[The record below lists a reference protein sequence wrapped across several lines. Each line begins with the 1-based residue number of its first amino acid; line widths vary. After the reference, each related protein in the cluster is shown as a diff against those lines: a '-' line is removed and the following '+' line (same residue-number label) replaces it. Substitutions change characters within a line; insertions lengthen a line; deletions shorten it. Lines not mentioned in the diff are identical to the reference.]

1 MKNKLNEIMNFH
13 NKQVDSSIINQ
24 DQVKKLVEY
33 LLDVI
38 ENNIDG
44 DVVELGCYVGE
55 SSKYLMKTLVETN
68 SDKKLYVYDSFEGL
82 PDLSKWEIN
91 TGWRPRTLITSEDV
105 LTSNFIENNLPTPII
120 TKGWF
125 KDIPEDRLPEKIS
138 FAFLDGDFY
147 DSIYDSLVKVYD
159 RVVDGGYIFFHDYKR
174 NDLPGVEAAIKDF
187 FELRGIENNVVEVVT
202 QVGGYKKNSKIVK
215 NDVVKVNTTNS
226 NNVTTL
232 VTGLWNLG
240 RDKLTEGWSRS
251 FQHYLDKFQQL
262 LQVDVNMII
271 FGDEELEKF
280 VLENRRSENTQFVRR
295 SLSWFKDNDFYDKI
309 QSIRTNPDWYNQ
321 VGWLTDST
329 QAKLEMYN
337 PLVMSKVYLLHDAKI
352 LDKFDSEY
360 MFWIDAG
367 LTNTI
372 HPGYFT
378 HDKVLDKL
386 PKLVKNFHFV
396 CFPYDANTEI
406 HGFKYQELCDLAGKP
421 VNMVARAG
429 FFGGKKDAISEI
441 NSIYYGLMNDT
452 LSQGLMGTEE
462 SLFTI
467 MTYKYPNL
475 ITYSE
480 IEGNGLM
487 GKFFEDLKDM
497 TVEVKSEV
505 SKDVVVNNLDTSK
518 VGLYVITFNSPKQLE
533 VLIQSMLDYDKD
545 FIDKPRKFLLDNST
559 DLSTTPR
566 YLELCE
572 QYGFEH
578 IKKDNIGIVGGRV
591 FVAEHF
597 DETDLDFYY
606 FFEDD
611 MGFYT
616 KKGEVCRNG
625 FPRFVDNLYQK
636 SLEIIQKENFDF
648 LKLNFS
654 EFFGDHSVQWSWY
667 NTPQDFRQ
675 SHWPNNPKLPVQGL
689 DPNSPKTKF
698 DEIHIHKGLPYITGE
713 SHLSN
718 WPIVLTKEGN
728 YKCYLETKWAHPF
741 EQTLMSYAYQET
753 VKGKINP
760 GLLLLTPTEHDRFEH
775 YEGSLRKES

>member
-1 MKNKLNEIMNFH
+1 MENILNKIMNFH
-13 NKQVDSSIINQ
+13 NKQVDSSIINGEQ
-24 DQVKKLVEY
+24 IKKLVEY
-33 LLDVI
+33 LLDTI
-38 ENNIDG
+38 DNNIDG

-68 SDKKLYVYDSFEGL
+68 SNKKLYVYDSFEGL

-91 TGWRPRTLITSEDV
+91 TGWKPRTLVTSEDI

-125 KDIPEDRLPEKIS
+125 YDIPENKLPEKIS

-215 NDVVKVNTTNS
+215 IESNSSS

-232 VTGLWNLG
+232 VTGLWDIGRGNLQ
-240 RDKLTEGWSRS
+240 EGWSRS
-251 FQHYLDKFQQL
+251 YKHYLDKFQQL

-280 VLENRRSENTQFVRR
+280 VSDNRRSENTQFVRR
-295 SLSWFKDNDFYDKI
+295 DLSWFKNNNFYDKI
-309 QSIRTNPDWYNQ
+309 QKIRTNPDWYNQ
-321 VGWLTDST
+321 VGWLTEST

-337 PLVMSKVYLLHDAKI
+337 PLVMSKIYLLHDAKI

-406 HGFKYQELCDLAGKP
+406 HGFKYQELCDLAGKS
-421 VNMVARAG
+421 VNKVARAG
-429 FFGGKKDAISEI
+429 FFGGKKDVIGEI
-441 NSIYYGLMNDT
+441 NTIYYGLMDNT

-467 MTYKYPNL
+467 MTYKYPEL

-480 IEGNGLM
+480 IEDNGLM

-505 SKDVVVNNLDTSK
+505 SKDIVVNNLDTSK
-518 VGLYVITFNSPKQLE
+518 VGLYVITFNSPKQFE
-533 VLIQSMLDYDKD
+533 VLIQSMLEYDKD
-545 FIDKPRKFLLDNST
+545 FINKPKKFLLDNST
-559 DLSTTPR
+559 DLSTTPQ
-566 YLELCE
+566 YIELCE
-572 QYGFEH
+572 KYGFEH

-611 MGFYT
+611 MSFYP

-625 FPRFVDNLYQK
+625 FPRYVDNLYQK

-667 NTPQDFRQ
+667 NVGQDFRQ

-698 DEIHIHKGLPYITGE
+698 DEIHIHKSLPYITGE

-728 YKCYLETKWAHPF
+728 YKCYLETKWAHPY

-753 VKGKINP
+753 VKGNIKP
-760 GLLLLTPTEHDRFEH
+760 GLLLLTPTEHDRFDF
-775 YEGSLRKES
+775 YDGKLRKES

>member
-13 NKQVDSSIINQ
+13 NKKVDSSIINQ

-33 LLDVI
+33 LLDTI

-55 SSKYLMKTLVETN
+55 SSKYLMKTLIETN
-68 SDKKLYVYDSFEGL
+68 SNKKLYVYDSFEGL

-91 TGWRPRTLITSEDV
+91 TGWRPRTLVTSEDV

-125 KDIPEDRLPEKIS
+125 CDIPEDRLPEKIS

-187 FELRGIENNVVEVVT
+187 FELKGIENNVVEVVT

-215 NDVVKVNTTNS
+215 IESGGGS

-232 VTGLWNLG
+232 VTGLWDIGRSNLQ
-240 RDKLTEGWSRS
+240 EGWSRS

-280 VLENRRSENTQFVRR
+280 VLNNRSSEKTQFVRR
-295 SLSWFKDNDFYDKI
+295 DLSWFKNNDFYDKI
-309 QSIRTNPDWYNQ
+309 QKIRTNPDWYNQ

-352 LDKFDSEY
+352 LDKFNSEY

-386 PKLVKNFHFV
+386 PKFVKNFHFV

-406 HGFKYQELCDLAGKP
+406 HGFKYNELCDLAGKP
-421 VNMVARAG
+421 VNKVARAG
-429 FFGGKKDAISEI
+429 FFGGKKDSISDI
-441 NSIYYGLMNDT
+441 NNLYYGLMNDT

-467 MTYKYPNL
+467 MTYKYPEL

-480 IEGNGLM
+480 IDGNGLM
-487 GKFFEDLKDM
+487 SKFFEDLKNM
-497 TVEVKSEV
+497 TVEIKSEV
-505 SKDVVVNNLDTSK
+505 SKDIVVNNLDTSK
-518 VGLYVITFNSPKQLE
+518 VGLYVITFNSPKQFE
-533 VLIQSMLDYDKD
+533 VLIQSMLDYDAD
-545 FIDKPRKFLLDNST
+545 FIEKPRKFLLDNST
-559 DLSTTPR
+559 DLSTTPQ
-566 YLELCE
+566 YIELCE
-572 QYGFEH
+572 KYGFEH

-611 MGFYT
+611 MSFYP

-625 FPRFVDNLYQK
+625 FPRYVDNLYQK

-667 NTPQDFRQ
+667 NVPQDFRQ

-698 DEIHIHKGLPYITGE
+698 DEIHIYKGLPYITGE

-728 YKCYLETKWAHPF
+728 YKCYLETKWAHPY

-753 VKGKINP
+753 VKGNIKP
-760 GLLLLTPTEHDRFEH
+760 GLLLLTPTEHDRFDFYSAE
-775 YEGSLRKES
+775 LRKES

>member
-1 MKNKLNEIMNFH
+1 MKNYLNKIMNFP
-13 NKQVDSSIINQ
+13 NKQVDSSIIDIQ
-24 DQVKKLVEY
+24 QVRKLVEY
-33 LLDVI
+33 LLDAI
-38 ENNIDG
+38 DNNIDG
-44 DVVELGCYVGE
+44 DVVELGCFVGE
-55 SSKYLMKTLVETN
+55 SSKYLMKTLIETK

-91 TGWRPRTLITSEDV
+91 TGWKPRTLVTNEDV
-105 LTSNFIENNLPTPII
+105 LTSNFINNNLPTPII

-125 KDIPEDRLPEKIS
+125 CDIPENRLPEKIS

-215 NDVVKVNTTNS
+215 IKSNGSS

-232 VTGLWNLG
+232 VTGLWDIGRGNLQ
-240 RDKLTEGWSRS
+240 EGWSRS
-251 FQHYLDKFQQL
+251 YQHYLDKFQQL

-280 VLENRRSENTQFVRR
+280 VSDNRRSENTQFVRR
-295 SLSWFKDNDFYDKI
+295 DLSWFKNNDFYGKI
-309 QSIRTNPDWYNQ
+309 QKIRTNPDWYNQ
-321 VGWLTDST
+321 VGWLTEST

-337 PLVMSKVYLLHDAKI
+337 PLVMSKIYLLHDAKI

-360 MFWIDAG
+360 MFWIDTG

-386 PKLVKNFHFV
+386 PKLVENFHFV
-396 CFPYDANTEI
+396 CFPYDANNEI
-406 HGFKYQELCDLAGKP
+406 HGFKYQELCDLAEKP

-429 FFGGKKDAISEI
+429 FFGGKKDVISEI
-441 NSIYYGLMNDT
+441 NTIYHGLMYNT

-480 IEGNGLM
+480 IESNGLM
-487 GKFFEDLKDM
+487 GKFFEDLKNDN
-497 TVEVKSEV
+497 VEVKSEV
-505 SKDVVVNNLDTSK
+505 SKDIVVNNLDTSK
-518 VGLYVITFNSPKQLE
+518 VGLYVITFNSPKQFE
-533 VLIQSMLDYDKD
+533 VLIQSMLDYDTD
-545 FIDKPRKFLLDNST
+545 FIEKPRKFLLDNST
-559 DLSTTPR
+559 DLSTTPQ
-566 YLELCE
+566 YIELCKK
-572 QYGFEH
+572 YGFEH

-611 MGFYT
+611 MSFYP

-625 FPRFVDNLYQK
+625 FPRYVDNLYQK

-667 NTPQDFRQ
+667 NVPQDFRK
-675 SHWPNNPKLPVQGL
+675 SHWPNNPKLPAQGL

-698 DEIHIHKGLPYITGE
+698 DEIHIYKGLPYITGE

-728 YKCYLETKWAHPF
+728 YKCYLETKWAHPY
-741 EQTLMSYAYQET
+741 EQTIMSYAYQET

-760 GLLLLTPTEHDRFEH
+760 GLLLLTPTEHDRFDF
-775 YEGSLRKES
+775 YDGKLRKES

>member
-1 MKNKLNEIMNFH
+1 
-13 NKQVDSSIINQ
+13 
-24 DQVKKLVEY
+24 
-33 LLDVI
+33 
-38 ENNIDG
+38 
-44 DVVELGCYVGE
+44 
-55 SSKYLMKTLVETN
+55 
-68 SDKKLYVYDSFEGL
+68 
-82 PDLSKWEIN
+82 
-91 TGWRPRTLITSEDV
+91 
-105 LTSNFIENNLPTPII
+105 
-120 TKGWF
+120 
-125 KDIPEDRLPEKIS
+125 
-138 FAFLDGDFY
+138 
-147 DSIYDSLVKVYD
+147 
-159 RVVDGGYIFFHDYKR
+159 
-174 NDLPGVEAAIKDF
+174 
-187 FELRGIENNVVEVVT
+187 
-202 QVGGYKKNSKIVK
+202 
-215 NDVVKVNTTNS
+215 
-226 NNVTTL
+226 
-232 VTGLWNLG
+232 
-240 RDKLTEGWSRS
+240 
-251 FQHYLDKFQQL
+251 
-262 LQVDVNMII
+262 MII

-280 VLENRRSENTQFVRR
+280 VLDNRRNENTQFVRR
-295 SLSWFKDNDFYDKI
+295 DLSWFKNNEFYDKI
-309 QSIRTNPDWYNQ
+309 QKIRTNPDWYNQ

-337 PLVMSKVYLLHDAKI
+337 PLVMSKIYLLHDAKI

-386 PKLVKNFHFV
+386 PKLVNNFHFV
-396 CFPYDANTEI
+396 CFPYETNSEI
-406 HGFKYQELCDLAGKP
+406 HGFKYQELCDLVGKP

-441 NSIYYGLMNDT
+441 NSIYYGLMNET

-487 GKFFEDLKDM
+487 GKFFEDLKNM
-497 TVEVKSEV
+497 AVEVKSEV
-505 SKDVVVNNLDTSK
+505 SKDVAVNNLNTSK
-518 VGLYVITFNSPKQLE
+518 VGLYVITFNSPSQFE
-533 VLIQSMLDYDKD
+533 TLIKSMLEYDKD

-572 QYGFEH
+572 EYGFDH

-591 FVAEHF
+591 FVSEHF

-611 MGFYT
+611 MAFHP

-648 LKLNFS
+648 LKLNFT

-667 NTPQDFRQ
+667 NVGQDFRQ
-675 SHWPNNPKLPVQGL
+675 KHWPNNTKLPVQGL

-728 YKCYLETKWAHPF
+728 YKCYLETKWAHPY
-741 EQTLMSYAYQET
+741 EQTLMSYSYQET
-753 VKGKINP
+753 VKGKIKP
-760 GLLLLTPTEHDRFEH
+760 GLLLLTPTEHHRFQH
-775 YEGSLRKES
+775 YDGSLRKES

>member
-1 MKNKLNEIMNFH
+1 MNKHLNKIMTFH
-13 NKQVDSSIINQ
+13 NKQVDSSIINIE
-24 DQVKKLVEY
+24 QVRKLVEY
-33 LLDVI
+33 LLDTI
-38 ENNIDG
+38 ENKIEG

-55 SSKYLMKTLVETN
+55 SSKYLMKTLIETN

-91 TGWRPRTLITSEDV
+91 TGWRPRTLVTSEDV

-125 KDIPEDRLPEKIS
+125 KDIPEDKLPEKIS

-215 NDVVKVNTTNS
+215 IESDKNNS
-226 NNVTTL
+226 NNQITL
-232 VTGLWNLG
+232 VTGLWDIG
-240 RDKLTEGWSRS
+240 RGDLQEGWSRS

-321 VGWLTDST
+321 VGWLTEST

-352 LDKFDSEY
+352 LDKFDSKY

-386 PKLVKNFHFV
+386 PQLVKNFHFV
-396 CFPYDANTEI
+396 CFPYETNSEI

-429 FFGGKKDAISEI
+429 FFGGKKDVISEI

-475 ITYSE
+475 ISYSE

-487 GKFFEDLKDM
+487 GKFFEDLKNT

-505 SKDVVVNNLDTSK
+505 SKDIIVNNLDDSK
-518 VGLYVITFNSPKQLE
+518 VALYIITFNSPKQLE

-545 FIDKPRKFLLDNST
+545 FIERPKKFLLDNST

-597 DETDLDFYY
+597 NETDLDFCWW
-606 FFEDD
+606 FEDD
-611 MGFYT
+611 MAFYP

-625 FPRFVDNLYQK
+625 FPRFTDNLYQK
-636 SLEIIQKENFDF
+636 SLEIVEKENFDF

-654 EFFGDHSVQWSWY
+654 EFFGDNSVQWSWY
-667 NTPQDFRQ
+667 NVPQDFRE
-675 SHWPNNPKLPVQGL
+675 SHWPNNKKLPVLGL

-698 DEIHIHKGLPYITGE
+698 DEINIHKGLPYVSGE
-713 SHLSN
+713 IYLCN

-753 VKGKINP
+753 VKGNVNP
-760 GLLLLTPTEHDRFEH
+760 GLLLLTPTEHNRFEH
-775 YEGSLRKES
+775 YDGSLRKES

>member
-1 MKNKLNEIMNFH
+1 MLERILNFENKM
-13 NKQVDSSIINQ
+13 VDSSIINGEQ
-24 DQVKKLVEY
+24 IKKLVEY
-33 LLDVI
+33 LLDAI
-38 ENNIDG
+38 ENDIDG

-68 SDKKLYVYDSFEGL
+68 SNKKLYVYDSFEGL

-91 TGWRPRTLITSEDV
+91 TGWRPRTLVTSEDV

-215 NDVVKVNTTNS
+215 NDVVKVETTKS
-226 NNVTTL
+226 NNTTTL
-232 VTGLWNLG
+232 VTGLWDIG
-240 RDKLTEGWSRS
+240 RGDLQEGWSRS

-280 VLENRRSENTQFVRR
+280 VFNNRRTENTQFVRR
-295 SLSWFKDNDFYDKI
+295 ELSWFKNNDFYGKI
-309 QSIRTNPDWYNQ
+309 QNIRTNPDWYNQ

-396 CFPYDANTEI
+396 CFPYETNSEI
-406 HGFKYQELCDLAGKP
+406 HGFKYQELCELAGKP

-429 FFGGKKDAISEI
+429 FFGGKKDVISEI
-441 NSIYYGLMNDT
+441 NNIYYGLMYDT

-505 SKDVVVNNLDTSK
+505 SKDIVVNNLDTSK
-518 VGLYVITFNSPKQLE
+518 VGLYVITFNSPKQFE
-533 VLIQSMLDYDKD
+533 VLIDSMLEYDSD
-545 FIDKPRKFLLDNST
+545 FINKPRKFLLDNST

-597 DETDLDFYY
+597 DETDLDFYWW
-606 FFEDD
+606 FEDD
-611 MGFYT
+611 MAFYP
-616 KKGEVCRNG
+616 KKSEVCRNG
-625 FPRFVDNLYQK
+625 FPRFTDNLYQK
-636 SLEIIQKENFDF
+636 SIEIIQKENFDF

-654 EFFGDHSVQWSWY
+654 EFFGDNSVQWSWY
-667 NTPQDFRQ
+667 NVPQDFRQ
-675 SHWPNNPKLPVQGL
+675 KHWPNNSKLPVQGL

-698 DEIHIHKGLPYITGE
+698 NEIHIHKGLPYVTGE
-713 SHLSN
+713 VYLSN
-718 WPIVLTKEGN
+718 WPIILTKPGN
-728 YKCYLETKWAHPF
+728 YKSYLETKWGHPF

-753 VKGKINP
+753 IKGNINP
-760 GLLLLTPTEHDRFEH
+760 GLLLLTPTEHNRFDH
-775 YEGSLRKES
+775 YDSSLRKES

>member
-1 MKNKLNEIMNFH
+1 MKNYLNKIMNFP
-13 NKQVDSSIINQ
+13 NKQVDSSIIDIQ
-24 DQVKKLVEY
+24 QVRKLVEY
-33 LLDVI
+33 LLDAI
-38 ENNIDG
+38 DNNIDG
-44 DVVELGCYVGE
+44 DVVELGCFVGE
-55 SSKYLMKTLVETN
+55 SSKYLMKTLIETK

-91 TGWRPRTLITSEDV
+91 TGWKPRTLVTNEDV
-105 LTSNFIENNLPTPII
+105 LTSNFINNNLPTPII

-125 KDIPEDRLPEKIS
+125 CDIPENRLPEKIS

-215 NDVVKVNTTNS
+215 IKSNGSS

-232 VTGLWNLG
+232 VTGLWDIGRGNLQ
-240 RDKLTEGWSRS
+240 EGWSRS
-251 FQHYLDKFQQL
+251 YQHYLDKFQQL

-280 VLENRRSENTQFVRR
+280 VSDNRRSENTQFVRR
-295 SLSWFKDNDFYDKI
+295 DLSWFKNNDFYGKI
-309 QSIRTNPDWYNQ
+309 QKIRTNPDWYNQ
-321 VGWLTDST
+321 VGWLTEST

-337 PLVMSKVYLLHDAKI
+337 PLVMSKIYLLHDAKI

-386 PKLVKNFHFV
+386 PKLVENFHFV
-396 CFPYDANTEI
+396 CFPYDANNEI
-406 HGFKYQELCDLAGKP
+406 HGFKYQELCDLAEKP

-429 FFGGKKDAISEI
+429 FFGGKKDVISEI
-441 NSIYYGLMNDT
+441 NTIYHGLMYNT

-480 IEGNGLM
+480 IESNGLM
-487 GKFFEDLKDM
+487 GKFFEDLKNDN
-497 TVEVKSEV
+497 VEVKSEV
-505 SKDVVVNNLDTSK
+505 SKDIVVNNLDTSK
-518 VGLYVITFNSPKQLE
+518 VGLYVITFNSPKQFE
-533 VLIQSMLDYDKD
+533 VLIQSMLDYDTD
-545 FIDKPRKFLLDNST
+545 FIEKPRKFLLDNST
-559 DLSTTPR
+559 DLSTTPQ
-566 YLELCE
+566 YIELCKK
-572 QYGFEH
+572 YGFEH

-611 MGFYT
+611 MSFYP

-625 FPRFVDNLYQK
+625 FPRYVDNLYQK

-667 NTPQDFRQ
+667 NVPQDFRK
-675 SHWPNNPKLPVQGL
+675 SHWPNNPKLPAQGL

-698 DEIHIHKGLPYITGE
+698 DEIHIHKSLPYITGE

-728 YKCYLETKWAHPF
+728 YKCYLETKWAHPY
-741 EQTLMSYAYQET
+741 EQTIMSYAYQET

-760 GLLLLTPTEHDRFEH
+760 GLLLLTPTEHDRFDF
-775 YEGSLRKES
+775 YDGKLRKES